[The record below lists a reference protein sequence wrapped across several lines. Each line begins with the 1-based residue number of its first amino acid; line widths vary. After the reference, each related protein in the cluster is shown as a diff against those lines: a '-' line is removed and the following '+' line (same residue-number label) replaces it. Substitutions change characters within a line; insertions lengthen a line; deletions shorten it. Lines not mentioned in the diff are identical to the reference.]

1 MLVMQINKIIL
12 YGASGHAKVISSIVE
27 AMDIFIDII
36 FDDNEKII
44 NLNQY
49 RVLNGYDK
57 NYNPNIPIVIS
68 IGDNKIRKKISEK
81 LSHPFTILIHPS
93 SIIDKNAKIENGS
106 VVFHNAIVQRDSIVG
121 KHCIINT
128 NASIDH
134 DCIINDFVHISPS
147 ATLCGNVSVGE
158 GSHIGAG
165 AIIIPNINIGKW
177 CVIGAGAVIT
187 KDVPDYSLV
196 VGIPGKI
203 IKKLKND

>member
-1 MLVMQINKIIL
+1 MSLMLSNKIIL
-12 YGASGHAKVISSIVE
+12 YGASGHAKVISSIIE
-27 AMDIFIDII
+27 AMDMFVDII
-36 FDDNEKII
+36 FDDNEKVSY
-44 NLNQY
+44 LNQY
-49 RVLNGYDK
+49 RVINSYDK
-57 NYNPNIPIVIS
+57 NYNPNIPIIIS

-81 LSHPFTILIHPS
+81 ISHPFTILIHPS
-93 SIIDKNAKIENGS
+93 SVIDKNTKIKNGS

-121 KHCIINT
+121 KHCIINS

-165 AIIIPNINIGKW
+165 ATIIPNIKIGKW

-187 KDVPDYSLV
+187 KDIPDYSLV
-196 VGIPGKI
+196 VGVPGKI
-203 IKKLKND
+203 IKILKND

>member
-1 MLVMQINKIIL
+1 MKSNKIIL
-12 YGASGHAKVISSIVE
+12 YGASGHAKVISSIIE
-27 AMDIFIDII
+27 AMDRFVDII

-57 NYNPNIPIVIS
+57 KYNPNIPIIIS

-81 LSHPFTILIHPS
+81 ISHPFTILIHPS
-93 SIIDKNAKIENGS
+93 SIIDKQVKIENGS
-106 VVFHNAIVQRDSIVG
+106 VIFHNAIVQRDSIIG

-147 ATLCGNVSVGE
+147 ATLCGNVAIGE
-158 GSHIGAG
+158 GTHIGAG
-165 AIIIPNINIGKW
+165 ATIIPNIKIGKW

-187 KDVPDYSLV
+187 KDVADYSLV
-196 VGIPGKI
+196 VGVPGRI
-203 IKKLKND
+203 IKTMDNE

>member
-1 MLVMQINKIIL
+1 MFLINNKTLL
-12 YGASGHAKVISSIVE
+12 YGASGHAKVICSIFE
-27 AMDIFIDII
+27 SMDVIVDSI
-36 FDDNEKII
+36 FDDNNRNKLSNNYKVI
-44 NLNQY
+44 
-49 RVLNGYDK
+49 NGYDSK
-57 NYNPNIPIVIS
+57 YEPDLPILIS
-68 IGDNKIRKKISEK
+68 IGDNIIRKRITEKISHSFSTAIHSTSVIDDIAK
-81 LSHPFTILIHPS
+81 VGFGTAIFHSVTI
-93 SIIDKNAKIENGS
+93 
-106 VVFHNAIVQRDSIVG
+106 QRDAFIG

-147 ATLCGNVSVGE
+147 ATLCGSVKVGE

-187 KDVPDYSLV
+187 NDVPDYSLV

>member
-1 MLVMQINKIIL
+1 MKSNKIIL
-12 YGASGHAKVISSIVE
+12 YGASGHAKVISSIIE
-27 AMDIFIDII
+27 AMDRFVDII

-57 NYNPNIPIVIS
+57 RYNPNIPIIIS

-81 LSHPFTILIHPS
+81 ISHPFTILIHPS
-93 SIIDKNAKIENGS
+93 SIIDKKVKIENGS
-106 VVFHNAIVQRDSIVG
+106 VVFHNAIIQRDSIIG

-134 DCIINDFVHISPS
+134 DCILNDFVHISPS
-147 ATLCGNVSVGE
+147 ATLCGSVLIGE
-158 GSHIGAG
+158 GTQIGAG
-165 AIIIPNINIGKW
+165 ATILPNVKIGKW

-187 KDVPDYSLV
+187 NDIPDYSLV
-196 VGIPGKI
+196 VGVPGKI
-203 IKKLKND
+203 IKTIKNE

>member
-1 MLVMQINKIIL
+1 MQSNKIIL

-27 AMDIFIDII
+27 AMDRFIDII

-81 LSHPFTILIHPS
+81 ISHPFTILIHPS
-93 SIIDKNAKIENGS
+93 SIIDKKVKIENGT
-106 VVFHNAIVQRDSIVG
+106 VVFHNAIVQMDSIIG

-147 ATLCGNVSVGE
+147 ATLCGNVNVGE

-165 AIIIPNINIGKW
+165 ATIIPNINIGKW
-177 CVIGAGAVIT
+177 CIIGAGAVIT

>member
-1 MLVMQINKIIL
+1 MSVMLSNKIIL
-12 YGASGHAKVISSIVE
+12 YGASGHAKVISSIIE
-27 AMDIFIDII
+27 AMDMFIDII
-36 FDDNEKII
+36 FDDNEKVAY
-44 NLNQY
+44 LNQY
-49 RVLNGYDK
+49 KVLTGYDR
-57 NYNPNIPIVIS
+57 NYNSNIPIIIS

-81 LSHPFTILIHPS
+81 ITHPFTILIHPS
-93 SIIDKNAKIENGS
+93 SIIDKNAKFQNGS

-134 DCIINDFVHISPS
+134 DCFIGDFVHISPS
-147 ATLCGNVSVGE
+147 ATLCGNVKVGE
-158 GSHIGAG
+158 GTHIGAG
-165 AIIIPNINIGKW
+165 ATIIPNINIGKW